1 MSKEDNKKLEI
12 KQKKEYIRFL
22 TNQIFKLK
30 SNQRNLVR
38 KLEQTEQEIKN
49 YEKEKVQT
57 EK

>member
-1 MSKEDNKKLEI
+1 MSKEEKKKLEI

-22 TNQIFKLK
+22 TNQLFKLK

-38 KLEQTEQEIKN
+38 KLEQTEKEIQN
-49 YEKEKVQT
+49 LEKEKVQT